1 MRVICV
7 EPEGEI
13 PKANDQVSTINK
25 GLSKVETCPKAFV
38 ECGGKGR
45 PIGDGDGEK
54 VPKNSNMSSREGIVP
69 SRGLCIL
76 IIGASRGKRIQVRKK
91 SVNPMR

>member
-1 MRVICV
+1 VLNLKERYRKQTIRS
-7 EPEGEI
+7 
-13 PKANDQVSTINK
+13 QQST
-25 GLSKVETCPKAFV
+25 KVCQKLRPAPKAFV

-54 VPKNSNMSSREGIVP
+54 VPKNSNMSPREGIVP